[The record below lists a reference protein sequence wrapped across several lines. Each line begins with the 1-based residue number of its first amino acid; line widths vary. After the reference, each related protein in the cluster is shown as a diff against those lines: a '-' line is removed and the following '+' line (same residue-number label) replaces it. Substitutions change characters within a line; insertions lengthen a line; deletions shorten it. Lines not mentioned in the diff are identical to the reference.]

1 MKKLLITAAATLV
14 CVGAFAQGKLAL
26 INAANQL
33 IYFTTDTTKLLPA
46 DAAKTVNGFTV
57 PGSTLSS
64 TASGNIASLAGAPS
78 FTVALFAGATA
89 SSLSQVGTAIIGDPN
104 SGGLITPQVNVTLAG
119 LPAGTAA
126 FFNLEVFDSRAS
138 SYANALNTPN
148 PLSSTLSLYAGQSGV
163 FSAIPQTS
171 VYSPIW
177 TTGGTVQS
185 TMPVGSTF
193 VPKDYAG
200 YAGYFGSIS
209 VGAAVVPEPGTLA
222 LAGLGLVSLLALR
235 RRS

>member
-14 CVGAFAQGKLAL
+14 CVGAFAQGKLAFV
-26 INAANQL
+26 NAANQL

-46 DAAKTVNGFTV
+46 DAARTVNGFALH
-57 PGSTLSS
+57 GSTLST
-64 TASGNIASLAGAPS
+64 TASGSMASLAGAPS
-78 FTVALFAGATA
+78 FTVALFAGAT
-89 SSLSQVGTAIIGDPN
+89 SNSLSQVATGIIGDPN
-104 SGGLITPQVNVTLAG
+104 SGGLITPQVNLTLAG

-126 FFNLEVFDSRAS
+126 FFNLEVFDSRATS
-138 SYANALNTPN
+138 TANAWATLN

-177 TTGGTVQS
+177 TAGGTVQS

-193 VPKDYAG
+193 VPNDYVG
-200 YAGYFGSIS
+200 FGGFFGSIPVS
-209 VGAAVVPEPGTLA
+209 AAIVPEPGTLA